1 MLEGILG
8 GRWTVTPSEGKDS
21 NSRDSKK
28 TLFLY
33 LTCLEVSFGYFSF
46 FLVPSVVAVNFI
58 SNMKSKYAWVF
69 FKI

>member
-1 MLEGILG
+1 M
-8 GRWTVTPSEGKDS
+8 TPSKGKDS
-21 NSRDSKK
+21 NSRYSKKKK

-33 LTCLEVSFGYFSF
+33 LTCSEVSFGYFSF

-58 SNMKSKYAWVF
+58 SNIKSKYVWVF